1 MSKPLITI
9 DADAPIREAARKM
22 ISYKIRRL
30 PVLKN
35 DQLVGIIT
43 TSDFARHLSKKTII
57 EDILGAIGRYPL
69 SEVLYRETDIG
80 RIARSRGSRK

>member
-43 TSDFARHLSKKTII
+43 TSDFARHLSKKTIT